1 YNAECYELIEA
12 VAPAAS
18 LRADYGRS
26 LSRLQRRLT
35 ALNQFFDFLL
45 PLPDLDIARD
55 VNQLQVHLVEDRSGT
70 VAFIHQ
76 AVDRA
81 LEHEIRSRFLAQRFD
96 GSRLHEDAFELF
108 HKGLGIEL
116 LMSAIQHRA

>member
-1 YNAECYELIEA
+1 MWCCIVMLYHLGYALPWLDVYGRQDEKAGTWNGLPSGAYCSGIPLEYNAECYELIEA

-70 VAFIHQ
+70 VAFIH
-76 AVDRA
+76 
-81 LEHEIRSRFLAQRFD
+81 
-96 GSRLHEDAFELF
+96 
-108 HKGLGIEL
+108 
-116 LMSAIQHRA
+116 